1 MKNVFVIVTALFVSL
16 NGGMATAMSDSSAVP
31 TEATTSAETT
41 TTVASDTTTAGGTE
55 TGPAIST
62 PVVLEM
68 VLGSAD
74 APVEIIEYASFTC
87 PHCARFHDQVL
98 PKLKSEYID
107 TGKVKLVYRE
117 VYFDRFGL
125 WAGMVARCGGQERY
139 FGIADL
145 MYKNQK
151 EWIAGGNEPAT
162 IVENLRRIGKTAG
175 ISDAELDVCMADG
188 AKAQAMV
195 ALYEAN
201 AARDGINSTPSF
213 LIDGTKFS
221 NISYEDFSAELDARL
236 AE

>member
-31 TEATTSAETT
+31 AEATTTASDTT
-41 TTVASDTTTAGGTE
+41 ASDTTTAGGTDS
-55 TGPAIST
+55 GPAT
-62 PVVLEM
+62 DAPVVLEM

-74 APVEIIEYASFTC
+74 APVEIVEYASFTC

-98 PKLKSEYID
+98 PKLKAEYID
-107 TGKVKLVYRE
+107 TGE

-125 WAGMVARCGGQERY
+125 WAGMVARCGGEERY

-151 EWIAGGNEPAT
+151 EWIGSGNEPAT

-188 AKAQAMV
+188 DKAQAMV
-195 ALYEAN
+195 SLYEEN

>member
-31 TEATTSAETT
+31 AEATTTASDTT
-41 TTVASDTTTAGGTE
+41 ASDTTTAGGTDS
-55 TGPAIST
+55 GPAT
-62 PVVLEM
+62 DAPVVLEM

-74 APVEIIEYASFTC
+74 APVEIVEYASFTC

-98 PKLKSEYID
+98 PKLKAEYID
-107 TGKVKLVYRE
+107 TGKVRLVYRE

-125 WAGMVARCGGQERY
+125 WAGMVARCGGEERY

-151 EWIAGGNEPAT
+151 EWIGSGSEPAT

-188 AKAQAMV
+188 DKAQAMV
-195 ALYEAN
+195 SLYEEN